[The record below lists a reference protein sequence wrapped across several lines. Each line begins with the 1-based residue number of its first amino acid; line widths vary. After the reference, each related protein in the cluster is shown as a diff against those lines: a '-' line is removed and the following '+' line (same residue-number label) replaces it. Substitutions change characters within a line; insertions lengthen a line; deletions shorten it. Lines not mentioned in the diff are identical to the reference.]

1 MGLGGFWFSGVAIV
15 RLLKGLVARLVCV
28 FWIVMVARGCV
39 FDVRFGGGVWLFAV
53 TLGFGMDFVG
63 ASMM

>member
-1 MGLGGFWFSGVAIV
+1 M
-15 RLLKGLVARLVCV
+15 
-28 FWIVMVARGCV
+28 

-53 TLGFGMDFVG
+53 TLGFGVDFVG